1 MVMEMTFIIL
11 IGAIAAVLANMN
23 IAVFNDGLR
32 PIVSEHVEGRMTRRD
47 LGFTAFAMSFGLVIG
62 FGIPFTLSASIILVH
77 SILLGTDIIGLMTPK
92 NKWGTPLAAV
102 IGGVYGAGLLVGLE
116 GFVKLFDYL
125 PLNFLEA
132 MGAVG
137 TPVVVTFMAFPAL
150 AVALQ
155 FSVKKGVVTFLVS
168 ALIRQL
174 AVWLNGTAFLN
185 FSGTPVTL
193 NQEGM
198 ALITGMIFLLVFAM
212 KEKAVE
218 GSSINLAAIFS
229 DKVAKIKKNVV
240 FFMVIGGL
248 IAAATNLALMAGDP
262 ISLNLLAEGKGN
274 EAGLAAAA
282 RALGFIPLVASTAIV
297 TGVYSPVGF
306 TLIFVVG
313 FFAPNV
319 WVALI
324 IGALVIACEV
334 FLLSYIAKFLD
345 KYPGIRNSGENIR
358 SAMTKLLEVALL
370 IGGANAANAIA
381 PGFGFFFIAGFY
393 LLNEIAGRP
402 IVRMAIGPVGA
413 IAVGIIANILVLLGI
428 MVIPQ

>member
-1 MVMEMTFIIL
+1 MEMAFIIL
-11 IGAIAAVLANMN
+11 IGAIAAILANRS

-92 NKWGTPLAAV
+92 NKWGTPLAAL
-102 IGGVYGAGLLVGLE
+102 IGGAYGAGLLVGLD

-132 MGAVG
+132 MGGVG
-137 TPVVVTFMAFPAL
+137 APVVVTFMAFPAL
-150 AVALQ
+150 AVAMQ
-155 FSVKKGVVTFLVS
+155 FSVKKGVITFIVAALV
-168 ALIRQL
+168 RQL
-174 AVWLNGTAFLN
+174 AVWLNGTEVLN
-185 FSGTPVTL
+185 FSGTPVVL

-198 ALITGMIFLLVFAM
+198 ALIAGMIFLVVFAM
-212 KEKAVE
+212 KEKAEE
-218 GSSINLAAIFS
+218 GAGVNLAAIFS
-229 DKVAKIKKNVV
+229 DKVAKIRKNVV

-248 IAAATNLALMAGDP
+248 IAAATNLAIMAGDP
-262 ISLNLLAEGKGN
+262 ISLQLLADGKGS

-319 WVALI
+319 WVALV
-324 IGALVIACEV
+324 IGAIIIALEV
-334 FLLSYIAKFLD
+334 LLLSSIAKFLD

-358 SAMTKLLEVALL
+358 GAMTKLLEVALL
-370 IGGANAANAIA
+370 IGGANAANTIA

-402 IVRMAIGPVGA
+402 IVRMAVGPVGA
-413 IAVGIIANILVLLGI
+413 IAVGIIANILVALGL

>member
-1 MVMEMTFIIL
+1 MEMAFIIL
-11 IGAIAAVLANMN
+11 IGAIAAVLANRS

-102 IGGVYGAGLLVGLE
+102 IGGAYGAGLLVGLE

-132 MGAVG
+132 MGGVG
-137 TPVVVTFMAFPAL
+137 APVVVTFMAFPAL
-150 AVALQ
+150 AVAMQ
-155 FSVKKGVVTFLVS
+155 FSVKKGIITFIVAALV
-168 ALIRQL
+168 RQL
-174 AVWLNGTAFLN
+174 AVWLNGTEVLN
-185 FSGTPVTL
+185 FSGTPVVL

-198 ALITGMIFLLVFAM
+198 ALIAGMIFLVVFAM
-212 KEKAVE
+212 KEKAEDGV
-218 GSSINLAAIFS
+218 GVNLAAIFS
-229 DKVAKIKKNVV
+229 EKVAKIRKNVV

-248 IAAATNLALMAGDP
+248 IAAATNLAIMAGDP
-262 ISLNLLAEGKGN
+262 ISLQLLADGKGS

-313 FFAPNV
+313 FFSPNV
-319 WVALI
+319 WVALVLGAI
-324 IGALVIACEV
+324 IIALEV
-334 FLLSYIAKFLD
+334 LLLSSIAKFLD

-358 SAMTKLLEVALL
+358 GAMTKLLEVALL
-370 IGGANAANAIA
+370 IGGANAANTIA

-402 IVRMAIGPVGA
+402 IVRMAVGPVGA
-413 IAVGIIANILVLLGI
+413 IAVGIIANILVALGL

>member
-1 MVMEMTFIIL
+1 MEMAFIIL
-11 IGAIAAVLANMN
+11 IGAIAAMLANRS

-102 IGGVYGAGLLVGLE
+102 IGGAYGAGLLVGLE
-116 GFVKLFDYL
+116 GFVKLFDHL
-125 PLNFLEA
+125 PLNFLDA
-132 MGAVG
+132 MGGVG
-137 TPVVVTFMAFPAL
+137 APVVVTFMAFPAL
-150 AVALQ
+150 AVAMQ
-155 FSVKKGVVTFLVS
+155 FSVKKGVITFIVAALV
-168 ALIRQL
+168 RQL
-174 AVWLNGTAFLN
+174 AVWLNGTEILN
-185 FSGTPVTL
+185 FSGTPVVL

-198 ALITGMIFLLVFAM
+198 ALIAGMIFLVVFAM
-212 KEKAVE
+212 KEKAEE
-218 GSSINLAAIFS
+218 GAGVNLAAIFS
-229 DKVAKIKKNVV
+229 DKVAKIRKNVV

-248 IAAATNLALMAGDP
+248 IAAATNLAIMAGDP
-262 ISLNLLAEGKGN
+262 ISLQLLADGKGS

-282 RALGFIPLVASTAIV
+282 RAIGFIPLVASTAIV

-319 WVALI
+319 WVALV
-324 IGALVIACEV
+324 IGAIIIALEV
-334 FLLSYIAKFLD
+334 LLLSSIAKFLD

-358 SAMTKLLEVALL
+358 GAMTKLLEVALL
-370 IGGANAANAIA
+370 IGGANAANTIA

-402 IVRMAIGPVGA
+402 IVRMAVGPVGA
-413 IAVGIIANILVLLGI
+413 IAVGIIANILVALGL

>member
-1 MVMEMTFIIL
+1 MEMAFIIL
-11 IGAIAAVLANMN
+11 IGAIAAMLANRS

-92 NKWGTPLAAV
+92 NKWGTPLAAL
-102 IGGVYGAGLLVGLE
+102 IGGAYGAGLLVGLE

-132 MGAVG
+132 MGGVG
-137 TPVVVTFMAFPAL
+137 APVVVTFMAFPAL
-150 AVALQ
+150 AVAMQ
-155 FSVKKGVVTFLVS
+155 FSVKKGVITFIVAALV
-168 ALIRQL
+168 RQL
-174 AVWLNGTAFLN
+174 AVWLNGTEVLN
-185 FSGTPVTL
+185 FSGTPVVL

-198 ALITGMIFLLVFAM
+198 ALIAGMIFLVVFAM
-212 KEKAVE
+212 KEKSEE
-218 GSSINLAAIFS
+218 GAGVNLAAIFS
-229 DKVAKIKKNVV
+229 DKVAKIRKNVV

-248 IAAATNLALMAGDP
+248 IAAATNLAIMAGDP
-262 ISLNLLAEGKGN
+262 ISLQLLADGKGS

-319 WVALI
+319 WVALVLGAI
-324 IGALVIACEV
+324 IIALEV
-334 FLLSYIAKFLD
+334 FLLSSIAKFLD

-358 SAMTKLLEVALL
+358 GAMTKLLEVALL
-370 IGGANAANAIA
+370 IGGANAANTIA

-402 IVRMAIGPVGA
+402 IVRMAVGPVGA
-413 IAVGIIANILVLLGI
+413 IAVGIIANILVALGL

>member
-1 MVMEMTFIIL
+1 MEMAFIIL
-11 IGAIAAVLANMN
+11 IGAIAAILANRS

-102 IGGVYGAGLLVGLE
+102 IGGAYGAGLLVGLE

-132 MGAVG
+132 MGGVG
-137 TPVVVTFMAFPAL
+137 APVVVTFMAFPAL
-150 AVALQ
+150 AVAMQ
-155 FSVKKGVVTFLVS
+155 FSVKKGVITFIVAALV
-168 ALIRQL
+168 RQL
-174 AVWLNGTAFLN
+174 AVWLNSTEILN
-185 FSGTPVTL
+185 FSGTPVVL

-198 ALITGMIFLLVFAM
+198 ALIAGMIFLVVFAM
-212 KEKAVE
+212 KEKAEE
-218 GSSINLAAIFS
+218 GAGVNLAAIFS
-229 DKVAKIKKNVV
+229 DKVAKIRKNVV

-248 IAAATNLALMAGDP
+248 IAAATNLAIMAGDP
-262 ISLNLLAEGKGN
+262 ISLQLLAEGKGS

-319 WVALI
+319 WVALV
-324 IGALVIACEV
+324 IGAIVIALEV
-334 FLLSYIAKFLD
+334 LLLSSIAKFLD

-358 SAMTKLLEVALL
+358 GAMTKILEVALL
-370 IGGANAANAIA
+370 IGGANAANTIA

-402 IVRMAIGPVGA
+402 IVRMAVGPVGA
-413 IAVGIIANILVLLGI
+413 IAVGIIANILVALGL

>member
-1 MVMEMTFIIL
+1 MEMTFIIL
-11 IGAIAAVLANMN
+11 IGAIAAILANRS

-47 LGFTAFAMSFGLVIG
+47 LGVTAFAMSFGLVIG

-102 IGGVYGAGLLVGLE
+102 IGGAYGAGLLVGLE

-125 PLNFLEA
+125 PLNFLDA

-155 FSVKKGVVTFLVS
+155 FSVKKGVITFIVAALV
-168 ALIRQL
+168 RQL
-174 AVWLNGTAFLN
+174 AVWLNGTEILN

-198 ALITGMIFLLVFAM
+198 ALIAGMIFLVVFAM
-212 KEKAVE
+212 KEKSEE
-218 GSSINLAAIFS
+218 GSSMNLAAIFS
-229 DKVAKIKKNVV
+229 DKVAKIRKNVG
-240 FFMVIGGL
+240 FFMIIGGL
-248 IAAATNLALMAGDP
+248 IAAATNLAIMAGDP
-262 ISLNLLAEGKGN
+262 ISLNLLAEGKGS

-319 WVALI
+319 WVALV
-324 IGALVIACEV
+324 IGAIVIALEV
-334 FLLSYIAKFLD
+334 LLLSSIAKFLD

-402 IVRMAIGPVGA
+402 IVRMAVGPVGA
-413 IAVGIIANILVLLGI
+413 IAVGIIANILVMLGL

>member
-1 MVMEMTFIIL
+1 MEMTFIIL
-11 IGAIAAVLANMN
+11 IGAIAAMLANRS

-102 IGGVYGAGLLVGLE
+102 IGGAYGAGLLVGLD

-125 PLNFLEA
+125 PLNFLDA

-150 AVALQ
+150 AVAMQ
-155 FSVKKGVVTFLVS
+155 FSVKKGVITFIVAALV
-168 ALIRQL
+168 RQL
-174 AVWLNGTAFLN
+174 AVWLNGTAILN

-198 ALITGMIFLLVFAM
+198 ALIAGMIFLVVFAM
-212 KEKAVE
+212 KEKAEE
-218 GSSINLAAIFS
+218 GAGVNLAAIFS
-229 DKVAKIKKNVV
+229 EKVAKIRKNVV

-248 IAAATNLALMAGDP
+248 IAAATNLAIMAGDP
-262 ISLNLLAEGKGN
+262 ISLNLLAEGKVS

-313 FFAPNV
+313 FFSPNV
-319 WVALI
+319 WVALVLGAI
-324 IGALVIACEV
+324 IIALEV
-334 FLLSYIAKFLD
+334 LLLSSIAKFLD

-358 SAMTKLLEVALL
+358 GAMTKLLEVALL

-402 IVRMAIGPVGA
+402 IVRMAVGPVGA
-413 IAVGIIANILVLLGI
+413 IAVGIIANILVALGL

>member
-1 MVMEMTFIIL
+1 MEMAFIIL
-11 IGAIAAVLANMN
+11 IGAIAAILANRS

-92 NKWGTPLAAV
+92 NKWGTPLAAL
-102 IGGVYGAGLLVGLE
+102 IGGAYGAGLLVGLE

-132 MGAVG
+132 MGGVG
-137 TPVVVTFMAFPAL
+137 APVVVTFMAFPAL
-150 AVALQ
+150 AVAMQ
-155 FSVKKGVVTFLVS
+155 FSVKKGVITFIVAALV
-168 ALIRQL
+168 RQL
-174 AVWLNGTAFLN
+174 AVWLNGTEVLN
-185 FSGTPVTL
+185 FSGTPVVL

-198 ALITGMIFLLVFAM
+198 ALIAGMIFLVVFAM
-212 KEKAVE
+212 KEKAEE
-218 GSSINLAAIFS
+218 GAGVNLVAIFS
-229 DKVAKIKKNVV
+229 DKVAKIRKNVV

-248 IAAATNLALMAGDP
+248 IAAATNLAIMAGDP
-262 ISLNLLAEGKGN
+262 ISLQLLAEGKGS

-319 WVALI
+319 WVALVVGAI
-324 IGALVIACEV
+324 IIALEV
-334 FLLSYIAKFLD
+334 LLLSSIAKFLD

-358 SAMTKLLEVALL
+358 GAMTKLLEVALL
-370 IGGANAANAIA
+370 IGGANAANTIA

-402 IVRMAIGPVGA
+402 IVRMAVGPVGA
-413 IAVGIIANILVLLGI
+413 IAVGIIANILVALGL

>member
-1 MVMEMTFIIL
+1 MEMAFIIL
-11 IGAIAAVLANMN
+11 IGAIAAILANRS

-92 NKWGTPLAAV
+92 NKWGTPLAAL
-102 IGGVYGAGLLVGLE
+102 IGGAYGAGLLVGLD

-132 MGAVG
+132 MGGVG
-137 TPVVVTFMAFPAL
+137 APVVVTFMAFPAL
-150 AVALQ
+150 AVAMQ
-155 FSVKKGVVTFLVS
+155 FSVKKGVITFIVAALV
-168 ALIRQL
+168 RQL
-174 AVWLNGTAFLN
+174 AVWLNGTEVLN
-185 FSGTPVTL
+185 FSGTPVVL

-198 ALITGMIFLLVFAM
+198 ALIAGMIFLVVFAM
-212 KEKAVE
+212 KEKAEE
-218 GSSINLAAIFS
+218 GAGVNLAAIFS
-229 DKVAKIKKNVV
+229 DKVAKIRKNVV

-248 IAAATNLALMAGDP
+248 IAAATNLAIMAGDP
-262 ISLNLLAEGKGN
+262 ISLQLLAEGKGS

-319 WVALI
+319 WVALVVGAI
-324 IGALVIACEV
+324 IIALEV
-334 FLLSYIAKFLD
+334 LLLSSIAKFLD

-358 SAMTKLLEVALL
+358 GAMTKLLEVALL
-370 IGGANAANAIA
+370 IGGANAANTIA

-402 IVRMAIGPVGA
+402 IVRMAVGPVGA
-413 IAVGIIANILVLLGI
+413 IAVGIIANILVALGL

>member
-1 MVMEMTFIIL
+1 MEMTFIIL
-11 IGAIAAVLANMN
+11 IGAIAAILANRS

-32 PIVSEHVEGRMTRRD
+32 PIVSEHVEGRMSRRD
-47 LGFTAFAMSFGLVIG
+47 LGVTAFAMSFGLVIG

-102 IGGVYGAGLLVGLE
+102 IGGAYGAGLLVGLE

-155 FSVKKGVVTFLVS
+155 FSVKKGVITFIVAALV
-168 ALIRQL
+168 RQL
-174 AVWLNGTAFLN
+174 AVWLNGTEILN

-198 ALITGMIFLLVFAM
+198 ALIAGMIFLVVFAM
-212 KEKAVE
+212 KEKSEE
-218 GSSINLAAIFS
+218 GSSVNLAAIFG
-229 DKVAKIKKNVV
+229 DKVAKIRKNVG
-240 FFMVIGGL
+240 FFMIIGGL
-248 IAAATNLALMAGDP
+248 IAAATNLAIMAGDP
-262 ISLNLLAEGKGN
+262 ISLNLLAEGKGS

-319 WVALI
+319 WVALVL
-324 IGALVIACEV
+324 GAIVIALEV
-334 FLLSYIAKFLD
+334 LLLSSIAKFLD

-402 IVRMAIGPVGA
+402 IVRMAVGPVGA
-413 IAVGIIANILVLLGI
+413 IAVGIIANILVMLGL

>member
-1 MVMEMTFIIL
+1 MEMAFIIL
-11 IGAIAAVLANMN
+11 IGAIAAMLANRS

-102 IGGVYGAGLLVGLE
+102 IGGAYGAGLLVGLE

-125 PLNFLEA
+125 PLNFLEQ

-150 AVALQ
+150 AVAMQ
-155 FSVKKGVVTFLVS
+155 FSIKKGVITFIVAALV
-168 ALIRQL
+168 RQL
-174 AVWLNGTAFLN
+174 AVWLNGTAILN

-198 ALITGMIFLLVFAM
+198 ALIAGMIFLVVFAM
-212 KEKAVE
+212 KEKAAE
-218 GSSINLAAIFS
+218 GEGVNLAAIFS
-229 DKVAKIKKNVV
+229 EKVAKIRKNVV

-248 IAAATNLALMAGDP
+248 IAAATNLAIMAGDP
-262 ISLNLLAEGKGN
+262 ISLQLLAEGKGS

-319 WVALI
+319 WVALV
-324 IGALVIACEV
+324 IGAIVIALEV
-334 FLLSYIAKFLD
+334 LLLSSIAKFLD

-358 SAMTKLLEVALL
+358 GAMTKLLEVALL
-370 IGGANAANAIA
+370 IGGANASNAIA

-402 IVRMAIGPVGA
+402 IVRMAVGPVGA
-413 IAVGIIANILVLLGI
+413 IAVGIIANILVALGL